1 MSTEL
6 ATIGEP
12 LSIIEKAIEKGIDA
26 ETMSK
31 LVDLQERLQRNQAEA
46 AFNQAMLDFQCAC
59 PVVLH
64 DKAGDQNR
72 YTYATLPRIVQTIRP
87 VLAEHGLTF
96 SFDSVTSETEMT
108 ITCTIAHVAGHSRK
122 HSVAMQISGTRA
134 MSQPQQAASAL
145 TYGRRHALCAALGIV
160 SADTDDD
167 CQSVP
172 PKEQA
177 RNPPPR
183 PEPRVQ
189 PRSFSSR
196 QGSDAIPPI
205 KERFER
211 LKGRWKDAT
220 ISDGD
225 TPTPD
230 LWRQWVVSHT
240 ELPPDAALKPELWT
254 PADLKAAED
263 AMLKIEGLPH

>member
-6 ATIGEP
+6 TTVGEP
-12 LSIIEKAIEKGIDA
+12 LSIIERAIEKGIDA

-31 LVDLQERLQRNQAEA
+31 LVDLQERIQRNQAESE
-46 AFNQAMLDFQCAC
+46 FNQAMLAFQNDC
-59 PVVLH
+59 PLVLH
-64 DKAGDQNR
+64 DKNGDQNR
-72 YTYATLPRIVQTIRP
+72 YTYASLARIVQTIKP
-87 VLAEHGLTF
+87 TLAQHGLTF
-96 SFDSVTSETEMT
+96 SFDSSTTENEMT
-108 ITCTIAHVAGHSRK
+108 IVCTIAHVAGHSRK
-122 HSVAMQISGTRA
+122 HAISMQLAGTRA
-134 MSQPQQAASAL
+134 MNQPQMAASAL

-172 PKEQA
+172 PREQA

-183 PEPRVQ
+183 PEPRVA
-189 PRSFSSR
+189 PRSVPSKPV
-196 QGSDAIPPI
+196 GGLATVN
-205 KERFER
+205 ERFQN
-211 LKGRWKDAT
+211 LKARWKDAT
-220 ISDGD
+220 VSDGD

-240 ELPPDAALKPELWT
+240 ELPPDAALKPEMWS
-254 PADLKAAED
+254 PADLKTAED